1 MSCILVV
8 DDNEEIR
15 RFIRRVLEAEG
26 HAVIEAEN
34 GKSAAERVGQQPVD
48 LVISDIFMP
57 ESDGLELLRALRK
70 RAPKLKVIAISGGG
84 NLGNMDI
91 LHAARLFGA
100 YRVFTKP
107 FATRDLLDAIR
118 EALGSGEAPPSPAG

>member
-1 MSCILVV
+1 MACILVV

-15 RFIRRVLEAEG
+15 RFIRRVVESEG
-26 HAVIEAEN
+26 HAVMEAAN
-34 GKSAAERVGQQPVD
+34 GRAAMERVGEQAVE

-70 RAPKLKVIAISGGG
+70 RAPELRVIAISGGG

-107 FATRDLLDAIR
+107 FATEDLILAIR
-118 EALGSGEAPPSPAG
+118 EALSPNPPPPAG

>member
-1 MSCILVV
+1 
-8 DDNEEIR
+8 
-15 RFIRRVLEAEG
+15 
-26 HAVIEAEN
+26 
-34 GKSAAERVGQQPVD
+34 VD

-70 RAPKLKVIAISGGG
+70 RAPELKVIAISGGG

-107 FATRDLLDAIR
+107 FATEDLLLAVR
-118 EALGSGEAPPSPAG
+118 EALADGAPPAAQ